1 MSAASE
7 TLSAPRSAA
16 VSRLPTWW
24 PLAALT
30 LLAAALRLSTL
41 GLQSIWFD
49 EAFTPLHVLHPSLF
63 TTLEWVPKTENTPP
77 LWYLIE
83 WFDYR
88 LLGTGAFALRLP
100 SAIVG
105 IALVP
110 VAWRIGMELA
120 DRATAIAC
128 AALVAVGPLFVWYS
142 QEARAYGLF
151 MFTAG
156 LTVLA
161 FVRVLRAPSGRRLAL
176 FWLAG
181 SLMLLSHYFGAFVL
195 AGMAVWLLADRR
207 TRRPSLPALLG
218 LAAVALALV
227 PLVLSQGG
235 RSTQW
240 IGEWPLKERIADI
253 FGYYVSGYSGRH
265 FGHTIQLLA
274 ALPLVAV
281 TLLGAW
287 RMWQS
292 RSSGSGAGPEP
303 SAPREDLERRRQAV
317 WVMLAVSAAGVL
329 IPLAMAL
336 GGADY
341 LAPRN
346 LVGAM
351 LPVTALLAVL
361 ATWPAARGVLG
372 PALLALALT
381 TLLAITVAIDFDPKV
396 QRGDWKDIV
405 HALPRERQRATVVNL
420 LGSGPFRYYTPGLLD
435 VPRHGSVRVREIVMA
450 REGSVGERAMRPPVP
465 GFHLVQKIEK
475 HRLVAFRFVA
485 PEDQVI
491 SALTLRRRAISA
503 EQPTVL
509 APASVQRAR

>member
-1 MSAASE
+1 MSAASQ
-7 TLSAPRSAA
+7 TLPAPRPA
-16 VSRLPTWW
+16 VARLPVWW

-30 LLAAALRLSTL
+30 LLAAVLRLSTL
-41 GLQSIWFD
+41 GLQGFWFD
-49 EAFTPLHVLHPSLF
+49 EAYTPLHVLHPSLF

-88 LLGTGAFALRLP
+88 LLGSGEYALRLP
-100 SAIVG
+100 SAIAG

-110 VAWRIGMELA
+110 VAWRIGLELA
-120 DRATAIAC
+120 DRAAAIAC

-151 MFTAG
+151 MFTSG
-156 LTVLA
+156 LALLA
-161 FVRVLRAPSGRRLAL
+161 FVRVLREPSGRRLAL

-195 AGMAVWLLADRR
+195 AGMAAWLLADPR

-227 PLVLSQGG
+227 PLVLAQGG

-253 FGYYVSGYSGRH
+253 GGYYVSGYSGGH
-265 FGHTIQLLA
+265 LGHTIQLLV
-274 ALPLVAV
+274 ALPLIAV

-287 RMWQS
+287 RMRQS
-292 RSSGSGAGPEP
+292 RSPETGAGPNPPVPE
-303 SAPREDLERRRQAV
+303 ADLERRREAV
-317 WVMLAVSAAGVL
+317 WVTLAVSAAGVL
-329 IPLAMAL
+329 LPLVMAL

-351 LPVTALLAVL
+351 VPATALLAVL
-361 ATWPAARGVLG
+361 ATWPAKRGALG
-372 PALLALALT
+372 PALLAVALT
-381 TLLAITVAIDFDPKV
+381 ALLAMTVTIDFDPQV
-396 QRGDWKDIV
+396 QRGDWKAVV
-405 HALPRERQRATVVNL
+405 HALPRERQRVTVVNL

-435 VPRHGSVRVREIVMA
+435 VPRHGSVRAREIVMA
-450 REGSVGERAMRPPVP
+450 GEGTVGARASRPPVP
-465 GFHLVQKIEK
+465 GFRLVQRIDI

-485 PEDQVI
+485 REAHVV

-509 APASVQRAR
+509 APASVRTAR